1 MPPRWYPPLS
11 CVNVIVSYKLLSP
24 SRVPAQLTIYANR
37 ISLMFKTE
45 GQELQKFD
53 LSDFYLQVFPNL
65 DTLLVIGTGRHS
77 QWNVSTWFRRN
88 KDPNEL
94 WKLVQPL
101 LQGKDSSDVPVPKNL
116 VPGFVEGW
124 FETIEKDKP
133 DYVSRDTFLRVRE
146 SVTLGQSQIKKIQST
161 ATLGHKF
168 SKIDLKKNL
177 RSEQR
182 RNEQQPVTVKVVRGG
197 WKKLV
202 YGNGDEE
209 WDPV

>member
-1 MPPRWYPPLS
+1 M
-11 CVNVIVSYKLLSP
+11 
-24 SRVPAQLTIYANR
+24 
-37 ISLMFKTE
+37 
-45 GQELQKFD
+45 
-53 LSDFYLQVFPNL
+53 
-65 DTLLVIGTGRHS
+65 
-77 QWNVSTWFRRN
+77 
-88 KDPNEL
+88 
-94 WKLVQPL
+94 QPL

-182 RNEQQPVTVKVVRGG
+182 RNEERPVTVEVVRGG

>member
-1 MPPRWYPPLS
+1 MYNSVFSMLIADKAAEIKSNPTRTEILS
-11 CVNVIVSYKLLSP
+11 EEQWLRKL
-24 SRVPAQLTIYANR
+24 IDGKNR
-37 ISLMFKTE
+37 I
-45 GQELQKFD
+45 ELPC
-53 LSDFYLQVFPNL
+53 YNTWRP
-65 DTLLVIGTGRHS
+65 
-77 QWNVSTWFRRN
+77 TWFRRN

-116 VPGFVEGW
+116 VPGFLEGW

-146 SVTLGQSQIKKIQST
+146 SVTLGQSQIKKIRSNV
-161 ATLGHKF
+161 TLGHHF
-168 SKIDLKKNL
+168 SKIYLKRDLQ
-177 RSEQR
+177 SEKR
-182 RNEQQPVTVKVVRGG
+182 RNEVRPVTVEVVRGG